1 MGNLKKKDYAELLRP
16 LQIHLGEMQRWVQAS
31 GQRVVVVFEGRDTAG
46 KGGAIGAMAEVLNP
60 RGCRV
65 VALPKPSER
74 ERTQW
79 YFQRYV
85 EHLPAAGEMVLFDRS
100 WYNRGGVERV
110 MGFCNDAEY
119 RRWLAQTP
127 QFEKMLVDDGI
138 LLFKY
143 WFSVDQAQQE
153 ERFAERLEDP
163 LKRWKI
169 SPIDIAAR
177 EKIRRLHCCARRVLQ
192 DHAHETRTL
201 VRGRRQRSKART
213 PEHARAPARP
223 LAGPEDRAGTAEA
236 AAAETQAPRQGQARG
251 ESQPGTGT
259 LLIAQWQ
266 RASVTRCKPV
276 SSRTNTRVASPAN
289 AKAARNSGCAHQ
301 PPARRRNSPNGRAD
315 SFESAQPMQDC
326 R

>member
-1 MGNLKKKDYAELLRP
+1 MGHLKKKDYTELLQP
-16 LQIHLGEMQRWVQAS
+16 LQVHLCEMQRWVQAT
-31 GQRVVVVFEGRDTAG
+31 GQRLVVVFEGRDTAG
-46 KGGAIGAMAEVLNP
+46 KGGAIGALAEVLNP

-79 YFQRYV
+79 YFQRYA
-85 EHLPAAGEMVLFDRS
+85 EHLPAAGEIVLFDRS

-119 RRWLAQTP
+119 KRWLAQTP

-153 ERFAERLEDP
+153 ERFVERLDDP

-177 EKIRRLHCCARRVLQ
+177 EKY
-192 DHAHETRTL
+192 DDYT
-201 VRGRRQRSKART
+201 
-213 PEHARAPARP
+213 
-223 LAGPEDRAGTAEA
+223 
-236 AAAETQAPRQGQARG
+236 
-251 ESQPGTGT
+251 
-259 LLIAQWQ
+259 
-266 RASVTRCKPV
+266 
-276 SSRTNTRVASPAN
+276 
-289 AKAARNSGCAHQ
+289 AARDAFFKITHTKHAPWFVVDANDQKRARLNMLAHLLDQ
-301 PPARRRNSPNGRAD
+301 LPDQKIAPEPLQLPPLKRKRLGKDKLGVTASLVPER
-315 SFESAQPMQDC
+315 F
-326 R
+326 